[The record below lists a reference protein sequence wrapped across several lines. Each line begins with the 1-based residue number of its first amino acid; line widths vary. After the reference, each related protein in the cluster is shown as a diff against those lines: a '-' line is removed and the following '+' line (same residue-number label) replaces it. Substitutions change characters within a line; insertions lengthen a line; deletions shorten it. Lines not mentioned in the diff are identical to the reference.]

1 LVYHP
6 KWQCST
12 PDLRGE
18 TMGVGILGGTF
29 DPIHLGH
36 LIVAEEVRIKLG
48 LSDIIFVPTGQPWLK
63 IDHIVTS
70 AILRVEIVRLAIAGN
85 PRFKL
90 CTLEVERTGPSYS
103 VDTIAALREQWGAQP
118 LFFILGSD
126 SIAELHLWKEPAKLV
141 QMCQLVVVPR
151 VGLITPDLNSLERSI
166 PGVRDRVI
174 QLDAPVIDISS
185 SEIRQRI
192 SLGLSVRYLVP
203 EEVVKY
209 IAEKELYCL
218 GRIQEC

>member
-1 LVYHP
+1 M
-6 KWQCST
+6 
-12 PDLRGE
+12 RI
-18 TMGVGILGGTF
+18 GILGGTF

-36 LIVAEEVRIKLG
+36 LIIAEEVRIKLG
-48 LSDIIFVPTGQPWLK
+48 LNEIIFIPTGQPWLK
-63 IDHIVTS
+63 VDHSVTP
-70 AILRVEIVRLAIAGN
+70 AIHRTEIVRLAIEGN
-85 PRFKL
+85 PYFEL

-103 VDTIAALREQWGAQP
+103 VDTVAALREQLGAQP

-126 SIAELHLWKEPAKLV
+126 SIAELHLWKEPSRLV

-151 VGLITPDLNSLERSI
+151 VGLLTPELNSLERSI

-203 EEVVKY
+203 DKVVKY
-209 IAEKELYCL
+209 IYEKELYCL
-218 GRIQEC
+218 GKTQEC